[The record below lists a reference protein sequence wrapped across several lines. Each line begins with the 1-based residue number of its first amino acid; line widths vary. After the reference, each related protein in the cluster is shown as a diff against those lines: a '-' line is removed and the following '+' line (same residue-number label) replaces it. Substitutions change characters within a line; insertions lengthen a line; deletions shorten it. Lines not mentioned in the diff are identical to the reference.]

1 VTTFTI
7 ELADLRDVE
16 AKLSSLGAYHPNA
29 PSRSAIKPSTETLI
43 E

>member
-1 VTTFTI
+1 
-7 ELADLRDVE
+7 LC
-16 AKLSSLGAYHPNA
+16 SSLGAVHPNA

>member
-1 VTTFTI
+1 MAA
-7 ELADLRDVE
+7 ELAYLRDVE
-16 AKLSSLGAYHPNA
+16 RNCSSSGAVHPNA

>member
-1 VTTFTI
+1 MEPKQLV
-7 ELADLRDVE
+7 ARD
-16 AKLSSLGAYHPNA
+16 APPNA